1 MQGGL
6 VVCLDSGLLLWQ
18 RSIARNFGISG
29 RTRDVLN
36 LGAFLFALYGTS
48 SLIRQHEPKQ
58 TFPEGHGSEDSVIFD
73 MGHTT
78 LYLRANHTERTLC
91 ALFVHSQVSRG
102 TADALSHW
110 MCSQFTKK
118 SDRPRFWRSIHAN
131 MSYMLKSM
139 AHPLVCAAL
148 DVRLGCKQSWLLVV
162 REEDLKVSIL

>member
-1 MQGGL
+1 
-6 VVCLDSGLLLWQ
+6 V
-18 RSIARNFGISG
+18 RNFGIFG

-48 SLIRQHEPKQ
+48 SMIRQPVLKQ
-58 TFPEGHGSEDSVIFD
+58 LPEGHDSDSEEDSVVFD
-73 MGHTT
+73 MGSTK
-78 LYLRANHTERTLC
+78 LYLRPNHTERTLC

-102 TADALSHW
+102 TADALSLYLSH
-110 MCSQFTKK
+110 FTKK

-131 MSYMLKSM
+131 MSYMLQSM

-148 DVRLGCKQSWLLVV
+148 DVRLGCQQSWLLVV

>member
-18 RSIARNFGISG
+18 RSIVRNFGISG

-48 SLIRQHEPKQ
+48 SMMAVLKQ
-58 TFPEGHGSEDSVIFD
+58 LPEGHDSEEDSVIFD
-73 MGHTT
+73 MGSIK
-78 LYLRANHTERTLC
+78 LYLRPNHTERTLC
-91 ALFVHSQVSRG
+91 ALFVHSHVSRG
-102 TADALSHW
+102 TADALSLYL
-110 MCSQFTKK
+110 SQFTKK

-139 AHPLVCAAL
+139 AHLLVCAAM